1 MFVCSCVCLC
11 TRKIF
16 SWTSSTQVDARERYL
31 YPCGCS
37 NVCDSFREPSISA
50 RFDKVKR
57 VRPAKFAKFARSFQD
72 RRLCGRIRIW
82 AAALWILSRSWPV
95 TFSTTSVF
103 QSWDHRSTIWWHNGE
118 THETYLTLGPSA
130 VATLFGGRNT
140 TRWVS
145 PRLEIY

>member
-1 MFVCSCVCLC
+1 MCVCRCVCLC

-57 VRPAKFAKFARSFQD
+57 ARPAKQKSPRSHTLWSHSYLS
-72 RRLCGRIRIW
+72 RG
-82 AAALWILSRSWPV
+82 ALWILSRSWPV